1 MDYLSGII
9 SFVPSESWGFL
20 KGGTGP
26 PLKLRRRRRVK
37 RFRRNARSFKWVWA
51 SARKRG
57 AEPRPAQS
65 IWQGSSFA
73 ADQTNAMLAT
83 SNGGDKSSRK
93 RKPLRLLGTASFAEN
108 LPFTAEKQDVSSAGF
123 QGIFLPS
130 HSAILTFLCGGITTL
145 GVCFM
150 LSKRWARR
158 GQRWL
163 NSSLPCTLSPSALR
177 AHTAAYT
184 GKHGGRFI
192 LSVTA

>member
-1 MDYLSGII
+1 MASSG
-9 SFVPSESWGFL
+9 SGLLPENGVWGHAPPSAFGRAAASPQTRQTRCWPPPTEVIKAPV
-20 KGGTGP
+20 KGNLCAYWEQHP
-26 PLKLRRRRRVK
+26 
-37 RFRRNARSFKWVWA
+37 
-51 SARKRG
+51 
-57 AEPRPAQS
+57 
-65 IWQGSSFA
+65 
-73 ADQTNAMLAT
+73 
-83 SNGGDKSSRK
+83 SR
-93 RKPLRLLGTASFAEN
+93 EN

-184 GKHGGRFI
+184 GKHGGV
-192 LSVTA
+192 SSSP

>member
-1 MDYLSGII
+1 M
-9 SFVPSESWGFL
+9 
-20 KGGTGP
+20 
-26 PLKLRRRRRVK
+26 KLRRRRRVK

-57 AEPRPAQS
+57 AGPRPAQS
-65 IWQGSSFA
+65 IWQGSGFA

-93 RKPLRLLGTASFAEN
+93 RKPLRLLGTASFAEKFAIYSRKTRCFFCW
-108 LPFTAEKQDVSSAGF
+108 LPRKFS
-123 QGIFLPS
+123 PS
-130 HSAILTFLCGGITTL
+130 TQRYSDIPARGYHSLS
-145 GVCFM
+145 VCFM

-184 GKHGGRFI
+184 GKHGGV
-192 LSVTA
+192 SPSP